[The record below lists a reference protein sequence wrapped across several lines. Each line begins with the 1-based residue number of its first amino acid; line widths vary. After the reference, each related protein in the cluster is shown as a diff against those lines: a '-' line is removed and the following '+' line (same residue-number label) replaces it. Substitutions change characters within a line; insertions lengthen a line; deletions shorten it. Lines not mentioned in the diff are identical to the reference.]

1 MKKSDQNNTITIGQV
16 SKIKQISAYTLRYYD
31 KQGLLP
37 KVIRDK
43 NGTRHFTN
51 EDLQWLDMIKCL
63 KNTGM
68 NLEEIKVFVDSTYQG
83 ATTLVARIDLLKRQ
97 QDVIKETILE
107 QQKYMDQI
115 NAKID
120 VLNKELISV
129 ENGKSETNK

>member
-1 MKKSDQNNTITIGQV
+1 
-16 SKIKQISAYTLRYYD
+16 
-31 KQGLLP
+31 
-37 KVIRDK
+37 
-43 NGTRHFTN
+43 
-51 EDLQWLDMIKCL
+51 
-63 KNTGM
+63 M